1 MPRQRPPFAVFAVIL
16 AAVLLAGS
24 LLWKFRPSGGSA
36 HAGGAAVI
44 PETPPETGSSP
55 EPETPPEPP
64 QEEEVPSEPTPFV
77 ISFLGDCTLTSS
89 HHAKH
94 FEKLVGDDYAYPFS
108 NVTEILLADDLTL
121 ANLECSFSPRR
132 LESDSEYAFCGDP
145 NYVRSLVLGGVEAVT
160 LSNNHTRDFGDAGLR
175 DTAAALAEYG
185 VSGIPGNQGQCFELR
200 HDNGDTL
207 RLGAYVHPFNGS
219 AKQMEDG
226 CKQLRDEGADIIVA
240 FMHAGA
246 EKTYVPTKRQTAL
259 AHAAVK
265 GGADVVVGT
274 HPHVLQPT
282 EVYQGSVILYSIGN
296 FCFGGNRNPSDKDT
310 VIAQLTVSGTG
321 EDRSWE
327 MSYIPCR
334 VSSVSNLNDY
344 RPTPYPP
351 DTAAYRRCFQKLD
364 GAFRPPAP
372 KAEAEAPAPPSLEPP
387 EDPAFPVLPPL
398 PPPEEPPVFSPG
410 PEPPLTDGQG
420 DALPEYTAGLRPDP
434 ATL

>member
-1 MPRQRPPFAVFAVIL
+1 MRGKRELPRKRPPILPFVLIFAAGF
-16 AAVLLAGS
+16 LAGT
-24 LLWKFRPSGGSA
+24 LFWHFRPFDASVSSGGTVTLPD
-36 HAGGAAVI
+36 GPVGTDV
-44 PETPPETGSSP
+44 SS
-55 EPETPPEPP
+55 EPEIPPAPP
-64 QEEEVPSEPTPFV
+64 QEEGPSAEPTPFV

-89 HHAKH
+89 HHTNH

-108 NVTEILLADDLTL
+108 NVAELLLADDLTL

-145 NYVRSLVLGGVEAVT
+145 QYVQSLVQGGVEAVT

-175 DTAAALAEYG
+175 DTEAALAEYG
-185 VSGIPGNQGQCFELR
+185 VAGIPGNQGQCFELR

-219 AKQMEDG
+219 AKQTEDG
-226 CKQLRDEGADIIVA
+226 CKKRLRDEGADIIVA

-274 HPHVLQPT
+274 HPHVLQPI
-282 EVYQGSVILYSIGN
+282 EAYQGSVILYSIGN

-321 EDRSWE
+321 GDRSWE
-327 MSYIPCR
+327 MSYIPCC
-334 VSSVSNLNDY
+334 VSSVSNRNDY

-364 GAFRPPAP
+364 GTFRPPEP
-372 KAEAEAPAPPSLEPP
+372 KLETDVPQSGNGPGVQAAEGE
-387 EDPAFPVLPPL
+387 LPDL
-398 PPPEEPPVFSPG
+398 NEISDSGKSRRRADIAYEEPLAQ
-410 PEPPLTDGQG
+410 PE
-420 DALPEYTAGLRPDP
+420 
-434 ATL
+434 

>member
-1 MPRQRPPFAVFAVIL
+1 MRGKRELPRKRPPILLFVLIFAAGF
-16 AAVLLAGS
+16 LAGTLFWHFYPS
-24 LLWKFRPSGGSA
+24 DASVPSGGT
-36 HAGGAAVI
+36 VTL
-44 PETPPETGSSP
+44 PEDPAETDVSS
-55 EPETPPEPP
+55 EPEIPPAPP
-64 QEEEVPSEPTPFV
+64 QDEEPSAEPTPFV

-89 HHAKH
+89 HHTSH

-108 NVTEILLADDLTL
+108 NVAELLLADDLTL

-145 NYVRSLVLGGVEAVT
+145 NYVQALVLGGVEAVT

-175 DTAAALAEYG
+175 DTEAVLAEYG
-185 VSGIPGNQGQCFELR
+185 VAGIPGNQGQCFELR

-226 CKQLRDEGADIIVA
+226 CKRLKDEGADLVVA

-274 HPHVLQPT
+274 HPHVLQPI
-282 EVYQGSVILYSIGN
+282 EAYQGSVILYSIGN

-310 VIAQLTVSGTG
+310 VIAQLTVSGTV

-327 MSYIPCR
+327 MSYIPCC
-334 VSSVSNLNDY
+334 VSSVSNRNDY

-364 GAFRPPAP
+364 GTFRPPVP
-372 KAEAEAPAPPSLEPP
+372 KP
-387 EDPAFPVLPPL
+387 EEETAPL
-398 PPPEEPPVFSPG
+398 PPEPTLDAEPLSPLPDGGVIGEPPAKPEE
-410 PEPPLTDGQG
+410 EYAKRAA
-420 DALPEYTAGLRPDP
+420 DAALFVVSAQI
-434 ATL
+434 